1 MFDPIFGQIRGL
13 FCPAS
18 KSVNNL
24 ETVPRSNVPNLL
36 FYLLHA
42 VSPGI
47 RKDFIIPELFVK
59 PFRRSPSSFYSPHLP
74 ITRSFFSPHLPITLS
89 PCLSFHPI
97 TLSPFPPIYFFD
109 QPKIDVPSL
118 HIHPIQPH
126 PDFIADSERLVS
138 PLTHKTVFFFMI
150 LVIIVV
156 KAGHPY

>member
-18 KSVNNL
+18 KCVNNL

-42 VSPGI
+42 VSPGF

-59 PFRRSPSSFYSPHLP
+59 PFRRLP
-74 ITRSFFSPHLPITLS
+74 TAKRDFSLS
-89 PCLSFHPI
+89 PNYLPARNRFGEGRRTHYSE
-97 TLSPFPPIYFFD
+97 LFPH
-109 QPKIDVPSL
+109 QPKIRGPSL

-126 PDFIADSERLVS
+126 PAFIADSEGLVS
-138 PLTHKTVFFFMI
+138 PLTHTTVFFFMI

-156 KAGHPY
+156 KA